1 MGNQVTA
8 RRRRPGASAT
18 GPLNQC
24 LIDLGPQSTDVD
36 LEAGAV
42 QRPVPNSMPPDE
54 HPVGQVQQFLPDGC
68 PAVLP
73 INQRLKV
80 PTQMRPTELA
90 TAKAVVSLPA
100 IRRNHLSARRTK

>member
-8 RRRRPGASAT
+8 RRRRLGASAT

-24 LIDLGPQSTDVD
+24 LMDLGPQSADVD

-54 HPVGQVQQFLPDGC
+54 HPVGQVQQLLPDGC

-73 INQRLKV
+73 VNHRLEV
-80 PTQMRPTELA
+80 PTEVRPAKLA
-90 TAKAVVSLPA
+90 TAEPVVCLPA
-100 IRRNHLSARRTK
+100 IRRDHLPIGW